1 MPSLRPCGG
10 CEPPLAPSRLSRSS
24 ATTRRTI
31 WQRRRMSQS
40 SAQGWRTQGGCPR
53 RSESKPALLTR
64 ALSYPNWRT
73 VSQALDELMRKLLV
87 VHRLLEAEERLAE
100 RDLWGG
106 RGNAGRFVSA
116 FSSATRAH
124 GSYAGRPRSPTTGRG
139 RPRVSG
145 ECRPVRQ
152 RNAHDGGVTAAAVL
166 AFLCPSMVRCSWST
180 TGCDRALHRPWAGHR
195 RDGPSSTKG
204 MAQAMTPEARDP
216 SGVIAPVSR
225 RRGQGASCPRSLVRA
240 RDPRVGPP
248 ARGRSALRGRCFPG
262 RYRPG
267 RRPGQGRKMP
277 PLEPIWVAFVAVVLA
292 G

>member
-100 RDLWGG
+100 RDLRGG
-106 RGNAGRFVSA
+106 RGNA
-116 FSSATRAH
+116 
-124 GSYAGRPRSPTTGRG
+124 
-139 RPRVSG
+139 
-145 ECRPVRQ
+145 
-152 RNAHDGGVTAAAVL
+152 
-166 AFLCPSMVRCSWST
+166 
-180 TGCDRALHRPWAGHR
+180 
-195 RDGPSSTKG
+195 
-204 MAQAMTPEARDP
+204 
-216 SGVIAPVSR
+216 
-225 RRGQGASCPRSLVRA
+225 
-240 RDPRVGPP
+240 
-248 ARGRSALRGRCFPG
+248 
-262 RYRPG
+262 
-267 RRPGQGRKMP
+267 
-277 PLEPIWVAFVAVVLA
+277 
-292 G
+292 